1 MRYSI
6 VIIALLTCFSVSA
19 QTDTARALPTIE
31 ITAQT
36 TNRFAVGQFQ
46 INSDSQTLRFFQG
59 QRLADW
65 LQAETPLS
73 IRAYGTGNAN
83 VAARG
88 MAASHTA
95 VVWNG
100 ITLQNALNGGVDLN
114 LLAVGST
121 DRVGVKLGGGSALYG
136 SGAIG
141 GSIFLDNNA
150 SQKEGFNGEISLGL
164 GRFGFQNQSAK
175 LGFGSKKAS
184 ISVGVSHQKATNDF
198 TFINTAEIG
207 KPLDTAQNA
216 AFKRLNLTQN
226 FSFNLSK
233 KDILKV
239 NLWQS
244 LNRRQITPTMT
255 EANNHAVFKDTA
267 YRAVVEW
274 AHFFTKS
281 FIKIKAAYLD
291 DNNRF
296 DSDMIK
302 NSQNRVKTAVAEGEY
317 NHAFSEKHNV
327 RFGANFTHD
336 ESVTNNF
343 DLNKTRTRFALFA
356 NDVLDLDVLK
366 LSLNVRQEMV
376 DGKAIPFTFST
387 GFEMPV
393 LKKKT
398 LIIRGS
404 ISKNYNLPAL
414 NDLYWN
420 LLGKSDLLPESGWS
434 QELGLTFTKGKE
446 KFLVKTG
453 LTVFNI
459 NLDNRILWQ
468 PQNDGIWRP
477 NNLTKMSSRGIE
489 LMSHFSYKNKDFMIS
504 LAPQYQLSKATDEA
518 GNQIIYT
525 PLHSGGVSLKAY
537 YKMLYVYFYQMASSR
552 RYMIG
557 DNSSWT
563 NPFTMGNLTVGVG
576 PFPKLSGFRSSTVFG
591 GKMDVRLHV
600 FNIWNTDYQVIRFYP
615 NAKRYFSLEIAY
627 GFN

>member
-1 MRYSI
+1 MKISI
-6 VIIALLTCFSVSA
+6 VIIALLTCLSVSA

-31 ITAQT
+31 ITTQSI
-36 TNRFAVGQFQ
+36 NRFAVGQFQ
-46 INSDSQTLRFFQG
+46 INSDSQTLRIFQG
-59 QRLADW
+59 QRLSDW

-73 IRAYGTGNAN
+73 IRVYGTGNAN

-100 ITLQNALNGGVDLN
+100 INLQNALNGGVDLN
-114 LLAVGST
+114 LLDVGSS

-141 GSIFLDNNA
+141 GSVFLDNNV
-150 SQKEGFNGEISLGL
+150 SQTEGFNGEIGLGL
-164 GRFGFQNQSAK
+164 GSFGFQNQRAK
-175 LGFGSKKAS
+175 LGFGSKRTS
-184 ISVGVSHQKATNDF
+184 ISVGVSHQKATNNF

-216 AFKRLNLTQN
+216 AFERLNLTQN
-226 FSFNLSK
+226 LYFNLSP

-244 LNRRQITPTMT
+244 LNSRQITPTMT
-255 EANNHAVFKDTA
+255 EANNNAVFKDTA

-281 FIKIKAAYLD
+281 YLKLKTAYLD
-291 DNNRF
+291 DNNRY
-296 DSDMIK
+296 DSDLIK
-302 NSQNRVKTAVAEGEY
+302 NSQNRVKTGVVEGEY

-327 RFGANFTHD
+327 RFGANFTQD
-336 ESVTNNF
+336 ASVSNNF

-356 NDVLDLDVLK
+356 NDVLDLNFLK

-393 LKKKT
+393 LRKKS
-398 LIIRGS
+398 LILRGS
-404 ISKNYNLPAL
+404 ASKNYNLPAL

-420 LLGKSDLLPESGWS
+420 LLGKTDLLPESGWS
-434 QELGLTFTKGKE
+434 QELGLTFKQEKE
-446 KFLVKTG
+446 KVSVKTG
-453 LTVFNI
+453 LTFFNI
-459 NLDNRILWQ
+459 DLDNRILWQ
-468 PQNDGIWRP
+468 PQNDGVWRP
-477 NNLTKMSSRGIE
+477 NNLTKMTSQGLE
-489 LMSHFSYKNKDFMIS
+489 LMSQWSYKNKDFIIS

-525 PLHSGGVSLKAY
+525 PLHSGSVSLRIHYRTLSVY
-537 YKMLYVYFYQMASSR
+537 YNQMASSR
-552 RYMIG
+552 RYMVG
-557 DNSSWT
+557 GTST
-563 NPFTMGNLTVGVG
+563 NPFTMGNLTLGAG
-576 PFPKLSGFRSSTVFG
+576 PSVFG
-591 GKMDVRLHV
+591 AKMDVKLHV
-600 FNIWNTDYQVIRFYP
+600 FNVWDTDYQVIRFYP
-615 NAKRYFSLEIAY
+615 NPKRQVRLEVSVL
-627 GFN
+627 F